1 MTEIGRG
8 ARGDESGELAAPLRV
23 GGDDTVHANAE
34 SVRRDGDMLRGLVHV
49 DDAAGPVKQDGCGCA
64 GIEHSF
70 CVAGAVLSDAECVTN
85 PEGILQ
91 VRHGPRHRLMIS
103 SVRVETDR
111 TRQVVYSIPLEEARS
126 R

>member
-8 ARGDESGELAAPLRV
+8 ARGDESGKLAAPLRV

-34 SVRRDGDMLRGLVHV
+34 TVGHDGDMLRGLVHV

-64 GIEHSF
+64 GIEHGF
-70 CVAGAVLSDAECVTN
+70 CVAGAVLRDAECVTN

-91 VRHGPRHRLMIS
+91 VRHQQEQQLLMF
-103 SVRVETDR
+103 
-111 TRQVVYSIPLEEARS
+111 LL
-126 R
+126 